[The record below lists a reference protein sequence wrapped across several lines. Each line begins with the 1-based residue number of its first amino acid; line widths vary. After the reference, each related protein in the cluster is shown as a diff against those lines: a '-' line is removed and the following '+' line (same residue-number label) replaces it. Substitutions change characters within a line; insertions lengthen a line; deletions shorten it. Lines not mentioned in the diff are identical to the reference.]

1 MKSESKSKS
10 AAVAAAAASESV
22 SDSDSEWESK
32 PGPELLRGMHSA
44 GTEGGGRG
52 KRAPGVSSV
61 SRIKHESLNVA
72 VAVVPVMAECL
83 AWAAVPVGHFRVCH
97 LIQIQQQQNENYKAT

>member
-1 MKSESKSKS
+1 M
-10 AAVAAAAASESV
+10 
-22 SDSDSEWESK
+22 
-32 PGPELLRGMHSA
+32 
-44 GTEGGGRG
+44 
-52 KRAPGVSSV
+52 SSV